1 MEALYKKLY
10 DKYTKLKTKKMSDFD
25 QLNKDQEAKFLNYV
39 SAAEELIQHLKSEND
54 KLRLQVNELRDEMAS
69 TRSSMDAKCADYQ
82 KLLMEENQR
91 NSTLS
96 EEVEKLQKLQQEGNF
111 GGFTNG
117 ISKELHTP
125 SGSQSV
131 FGVVSKGTS
140 GGTTRRKRSRDTTQV
155 TDDATQVTDEVRVVN
170 ASAQAEP
177 TQRQST
183 SELPEKAAF
192 SEGCSGSKDGR
203 LNDCVSTNC
212 PYQCLVEHMMG
223 MEVSTT
229 NGNEG
234 ICISAFHKSSY
245 SFSLT
250 WVNKLAG
257 ETEILYRVLSLGTF
271 ERVAPEWMKEE
282 AIIFSTSMCPTFF
295 EKVTR
300 VIKLHC

>member
-10 DKYTKLKTKKMSDFD
+10 DKYTKLKTKKMSDID
-25 QLNKDQEAKFLNYV
+25 QLNKDQEVKFLNYV

-54 KLRLQVNELRDEMAS
+54 RLRLQVNELRDEVAS

-96 EEVEKLQKLQQEGNF
+96 EEIDKLRKLQQEGNF
-111 GGFTNG
+111 GSFNNG
-117 ISKELHTP
+117 ITKELHTP
-125 SGSQSV
+125 SGSRSV
-131 FGVVSKGTS
+131 YGEVSKGPS
-140 GGTTRRKRSRDTTQV
+140 GGTTRRKRSRD
-155 TDDATQVTDEVRVVN
+155 ATQVTDELRVVD
-170 ASAQAEP
+170 ASAQADP

-183 SELPEKAAF
+183 SELPEKAAS
-192 SEGCSGSKDGR
+192 SEFANMQLGCCGSKDGSV
-203 LNDCVSTNC
+203 NDSVSTNC

-229 NGNEG
+229 NRNEG
-234 ICISAFHKSSY
+234 ICISAFHKSSGY

-250 WVNKLAG
+250 WINKLAG
-257 ETEILYRVLSLGTF
+257 EAEILYRVLSLGTF
-271 ERVAPEWMKEE
+271 ERVAPEWMKE
-282 AIIFSTSMCPTFF
+282 AIIFSTSMCPTFL

>member
-10 DKYTKLKTKKMSDFD
+10 DKYTKLKTKKMLDFD

-111 GGFTNG
+111 GGFSNG

-131 FGVVSKGTS
+131 FGVVSKGPS
-140 GGTTRRKRSRDTTQV
+140 GGTRRRKRSRD
-155 TDDATQVTDEVRVVN
+155 ATQVTNELRIVN
-170 ASAQAEP
+170 ASAQADP

-183 SELPEKAAF
+183 SELPEKAAS
-192 SEGCSGSKDGR
+192 SEGCCGSKDGR
-203 LNDCVSTNC
+203 VNDCVSTNC

-229 NGNEG
+229 NRNEG
-234 ICISAFHKSSY
+234 ICISAFHKSSGY

-250 WVNKLAG
+250 WVNKLIG